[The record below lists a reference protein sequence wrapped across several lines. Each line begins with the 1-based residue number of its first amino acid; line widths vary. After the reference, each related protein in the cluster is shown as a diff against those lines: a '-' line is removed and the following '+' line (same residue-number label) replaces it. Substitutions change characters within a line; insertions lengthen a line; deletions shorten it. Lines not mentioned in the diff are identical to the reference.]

1 MPKWSYALV
10 FCLAVGVYL
19 NTLEN
24 EFVFDDS
31 RLVVNNK
38 DIRALNLG
46 AVFSHDV
53 GGLPKGH
60 PKHIGSYRPFTIL
73 SYAFN
78 YSIGGLR
85 AGGFHF
91 VDIVLHGCCSLLC
104 FLVCGRLLES
114 WQWALAVAVL
124 FALHPV
130 HTEAVANITGRSE
143 VLAACFFLLGLL
155 AHMQYRETGRTRLLA
170 AVSACYLS
178 AVFSKESA
186 ITLLGAVLLYDWVF
200 VFDGP
205 ASLRKPNDSVA
216 EGRDHGKK
224 TLFAPY
230 LCLAVVAVAYL
241 FIRHLAVGELMRV
254 PYTDVENPMAFAPFR
269 ERWLTRFY
277 LLTEYARL
285 LMWPFSLSADY
296 SFNQIPLLSIK
307 DPRNLL
313 TLLVLGIYFGLLY
326 WSFEKENVLFFGLA
340 FIAITFSLTA
350 NIFIPIGTLVGERL
364 LYLPSFGYCL
374 ALGWAGQKVESVWK
388 GPASRK
394 GIIAAVVAVSVFF
407 AVRTFIRNEDWRTNI
422 SLFESAEKVSPNS
435 VKVNYNLGHLYAREG
450 RLKEAEEKYKRA
462 LEIKPDFNLA
472 WVGLSGVYAFQGRV
486 DDLKNLY
493 ADAISKRV
501 YDVEIPLNFAN
512 ALVQQMR
519 WKQAGELYESALS
532 FEPENTKTLTNLGL
546 CYERLGNQEEA
557 TENYR
562 KAIKLDPTAMKP
574 AYNLALLFIRKERL
588 EEAHELLNEIPEKL
602 RRGDGMLKARYELVV
617 KLVNDAQDFSKAAD
631 HVEYILKRDPAFPNA
646 GVMREDLIRWR
657 KEGH

>member
-364 LYLPSFGYCL
+364 LYLLIGADYDNFGRHSPGLVLYDL
-374 ALGWAGQKVESVWK
+374 MM
-388 GPASRK
+388 
-394 GIIAAVVAVSVFF
+394 
-407 AVRTFIRNEDWRTNI
+407 EDWLDRGGRIFDFTI
-422 SLFESAEKVSPNS
+422 GDEDFKADFGTAPTPMFILTGTPTV
-435 VKVNYNLGHLYAREG
+435 LGRAAR
-450 RLKEAEEKYKRA
+450 LV
-462 LEIKPDFNLA
+462 F
-472 WVGLSGVYAFQGRV
+472 
-486 DDLKNLY
+486 
-493 ADAISKRV
+493 AIR
-501 YDVEIPLNFAN
+501 
-512 ALVQQMR
+512 
-519 WKQAGELYESALS
+519 
-532 FEPENTKTLTNLGL
+532 
-546 CYERLGNQEEA
+546 
-557 TENYR
+557 
-562 KAIKLDPTAMKP
+562 
-574 AYNLALLFIRKERL
+574 
-588 EEAHELLNEIPEKL
+588 EKL
-602 RRGDGMLKARYELVV
+602 RRLR
-617 KLVNDAQDFSKAAD
+617 
-631 HVEYILKRDPAFPNA
+631 
-646 GVMREDLIRWR
+646 GVMLRRTVSTKTSET
-657 KEGH
+657 